1 MKAMEYTTAEIT
13 TLGSVAGLIATTLRA
28 CGCDPEPLF
37 VAAGLDSD
45 RITDPNARFPMP
57 RMQKLWK
64 LAIEDTGDPCL
75 GLTAA
80 RQFQPALLHGLG
92 LAWLVSDTLLDAFG
106 RLVRYARLINSA
118 LLFRLEEQPDSIDLI
133 TVLPESLP
141 PDFEYAAT
149 DLGIAAFLRMCQI
162 TAGHPMLPRHVTL
175 QRPQPYCLAQ
185 FEEMFGVS
193 IEYGAP
199 VNRLCFDRQA
209 LTRHLSSANP
219 ELARINDQVVMDYLA
234 RFDRD
239 SIAMQVRSKII
250 HQLPDG
256 IPKQETIADTLHVS
270 LRSLQR
276 KLKEED
282 TSFKNLLEETRRQL
296 ALQYLRDSRRSIG
309 EITYLLGFSE
319 PSNFTRAFRRWTGK
333 SPVQYRMTG

>member
-1 MKAMEYTTAEIT
+1 MEYTTAEIT

-64 LAIEDTGDPCL
+64 LAVEATGDPCL
-75 GLTAA
+75 GLAAA

-118 LLFRLEEQPDSIDLI
+118 LLFRLEEHPDSIDLI
-133 TVLPESLP
+133 AVLPESLP
-141 PDFEYAAT
+141 QDFEYAAA

-185 FEEMFGVS
+185 FADMFGVS
-193 IEYGAP
+193 IGAP
-199 VNRLCFDRQA
+199 VNRLCFDRDL
-209 LTRHLSSANP
+209 LTRHLASANP

-282 TSFKNLLEETRRQL
+282 TNFKYLLEETRRQL

-309 EITYLLGFSE
+309 EITYLLGFTE
-319 PSNFTRAFRRWTGK
+319 PSNFTRAFKRWTGK

>member
-1 MKAMEYTTAEIT
+1 MQTMSCSTPEIT

-45 RITDPNARFPMP
+45 KITDPNARFPML

-64 LAIEDTGDPCL
+64 LAIEATGDPCL
-75 GLTAA
+75 GLAAA

-106 RLVRYARLINSA
+106 RLVRYARLINNA
-118 LLFRLEEQPDSIDLI
+118 LDFRLEEQPDFVYLVI
-133 TVLPESLP
+133 VLPKTRP
-141 PDFEYAAT
+141 PDFEYAAL
-149 DLGIAAFLRMCQI
+149 DLGMAAFLRMCQI
-162 TAGHPMLPRHVTL
+162 TAGHHLLPRHVSL
-175 QRPQPYCLAQ
+175 QRPEPPCPAQ
-185 FEEMFGVS
+185 FEEIFGPS
-193 IEYGAP
+193 IDYRAP
-199 VNRLCFDRQA
+199 SNRVCFDRQL
-209 LTRHLSSANP
+209 LTRHLASANP
-219 ELARINDQVVMDYLA
+219 ELARINDQVVVDYLA
-234 RFDRD
+234 RFDRA

-256 IPKQETIADTLHVS
+256 IPTQETIADTLHVS

-282 TSFKNLLEETRRQL
+282 TSFRDLLEDTRQQL

-309 EITYLLGFSE
+309 EITYLLGFTE
-319 PSNFTRAFRRWTGK
+319 PSNFTRAFKRWTGK
-333 SPVQYRMTG
+333 SPAQYRLNG

>member
-1 MKAMEYTTAEIT
+1 MEYTTAEIT

-64 LAIEDTGDPCL
+64 LAVEATGDPCL
-75 GLTAA
+75 GLAAA
-80 RQFQPALLHGLG
+80 RQFQPAMLHGLG

-118 LLFRLEEQPDSIDLI
+118 LVFRLEEHPDSIDLVA
-133 TVLPESLP
+133 VLPESSRR
-141 PDFEYAAT
+141 T
-149 DLGIAAFLRMCQI
+149 SSMRRQ
-162 TAGHPMLPRHVTL
+162 TL
-175 QRPQPYCLAQ
+175 ESRPFCACARSRRDTPCCPAMSRCSDHNRTCLAQ
-185 FEEMFGVS
+185 FEDMFGVS
-193 IEYGAP
+193 IEFGAP
-199 VNRLCFDRQA
+199 VNRLCFDRDL
-209 LTRHLSSANP
+209 LTRHLASANP

-309 EITYLLGFSE
+309 EITYLLGFTE
-319 PSNFTRAFRRWTGK
+319 PSNFTRAFKRWTGK

>member
-1 MKAMEYTTAEIT
+1 MSHPMPEIT

-28 CGCDPEPLF
+28 RGCDPEPLF
-37 VAAGLDSD
+37 VAADLDLD
-45 RITDPNARFPMP
+45 RATDPNARFPML
-57 RMQKLWK
+57 RMQKLWR
-64 LAIEDTGDPCL
+64 LAVAATGDPCL
-75 GLTAA
+75 GLAAA
-80 RQFQPALLHGLG
+80 RGFQPAMLHGLG

-106 RLVRYARLINSA
+106 RLARYARLINSA
-118 LLFRLEEQPDSIDLI
+118 LHFRLEEQPDSIDLVA
-133 TVLPESLP
+133 VLPEILP
-141 PDFEYAAT
+141 SDFEYAAT
-149 DLGIAAFLRMCQI
+149 DLGIAAFLRMCQF
-162 TAGHPMLPRHVTL
+162 TAGQPILPRHVTL

-199 VNRLCFDRQA
+199 VNRLCFDRQQ
-209 LTRHLSSANP
+209 LTRHLASANP

-234 RFDRD
+234 RFDRA

-256 IPKQETIADTLHVS
+256 IPTQGAIADTLHVS

-276 KLKEED
+276 RLREED
-282 TSFKNLLEETRRQL
+282 TSFKDLLEETRQQL
-296 ALQYLRDSRRSIG
+296 AVQYLRDTRRSIG

-319 PSNFTRAFRRWTGK
+319 PSNFTRAFKRWTGK
-333 SPVQYRMTG
+333 SPAQYRMTG

>member
-1 MKAMEYTTAEIT
+1 MGYTTPEIT
-13 TLGSVAGLIATTLRA
+13 TLGSVAGLIATTLHV
-28 CGCDPEPLF
+28 CGYDPEPLF
-37 VAAGLDSD
+37 AEAGLDLS
-45 RITDPNARFPMP
+45 RATDPHARFPLL

-64 LAIEDTGDPCL
+64 LAVEATGDPCL

-118 LLFRLEEQPDSIDLI
+118 LDFRVEEQPDSIDLV
-133 TVLPESLP
+133 TVLPEVLP
-141 PDFEYAAT
+141 PDFEYAAI
-149 DLGIAAFLRMCQI
+149 DLGMAAFLRMCQI
-162 TAGHPMLPRHVTL
+162 TAGHSIMPRHVTL
-175 QRPQPYCLAQ
+175 QRLPPTCLAR
-185 FEEMFGVS
+185 FEDIFGTS
-193 IEYGAP
+193 IEFGAP
-199 VNRLCFDRQA
+199 VNRLCFDRDL
-209 LTRHLSSANP
+209 LTHPLPSANP

-239 SIAMQVRSKII
+239 SISMQVRSKII

-256 IPKQETIADTLHVS
+256 IPRQEVIADTLHVS

-276 KLKEED
+276 RLKEED
-282 TSFKNLLEETRRQL
+282 TSFKDLLEDTRQQL
-296 ALQYLRDSRRSIG
+296 ALQYLRDTRRSIG

-319 PSNFTRAFRRWTGK
+319 PSNFTRAFKRWTGK
-333 SPVQYRMTG
+333 SPAQYRMTG

>member
-1 MKAMEYTTAEIT
+1 MGHTTPEIT
-13 TLGSVAGLIATTLRA
+13 TLGSVAGLIATTLHA

-37 VAAGLDSD
+37 VAAGLDLS
-45 RITDPNARFPMP
+45 RATDPHARFPMM

-64 LAIEDTGDPCL
+64 LAVEASGDPCL

-80 RQFQPALLHGLG
+80 RMFQPALLHGLG

-118 LLFRLEEQPDSIDLI
+118 LDFRMEEQPDSVYLV
-133 TVLPESLP
+133 TVLPETLP
-141 PDFEYAAT
+141 PDFQYAAI
-149 DLGIAAFLRMCQI
+149 DLGMASFLRMCQI
-162 TAGHPMLPRHVTL
+162 TAGHPILPRSTTL
-175 QRPQPYCLAQ
+175 QRPTPPCPAQ
-185 FEEMFGVS
+185 FEDVFGAS

-199 VNRLCFDRQA
+199 VNRLCFDRDL
-209 LTRHLSSANP
+209 LTRHLASANP

-256 IPKQETIADTLHVS
+256 IPKQEVIADTLHVS

-282 TSFKNLLEETRRQL
+282 TSFRDLLEDTRQQL
-296 ALQYLRDSRRSIG
+296 ALQYLRDTRRSIG

-319 PSNFTRAFRRWTGK
+319 PSNFTRAFKRWTGK

>member
-1 MKAMEYTTAEIT
+1 MKTMEYTTPEIT

-37 VAAGLDSD
+37 VGAGLDSD

-64 LAIEDTGDPCL
+64 LAVEATGDPCL
-75 GLTAA
+75 GLAAA
-80 RQFQPALLHGLG
+80 RQFQPAMLHGLG

-118 LLFRLEEQPDSIDLI
+118 LDFRLQEQPDSVYLV
-133 TVLPESLP
+133 TVLPEILP
-141 PDFEYAAT
+141 PDFEYAAI
-149 DLGIAAFLRMCQI
+149 DLGMAVFLRMCQI
-162 TAGHPMLPRHVTL
+162 TAGQPIMPRHVRL
-175 QRPQPYCLAQ
+175 QRPPPTCLAQ
-185 FEEMFGVS
+185 FEDMFGVS
-193 IEYGAP
+193 IEFGAP
-199 VNRLCFDRQA
+199 VNRLCFDRDL
-209 LTRHLSSANP
+209 LTRHLASANP

-309 EITYLLGFSE
+309 EITYLLGFTE
-319 PSNFTRAFRRWTGK
+319 PSNFTRAFKRWTGK

>member
-1 MKAMEYTTAEIT
+1 MGYTTPEIT

-28 CGCDPEPLF
+28 CDCDPEPLF
-37 VAAGLDSD
+37 VAAGIDLS
-45 RITDPNARFPMP
+45 RATDPHARFPMM

-64 LAIEDTGDPCL
+64 LAVEATGNPCL

-80 RQFQPALLHGLG
+80 RLFQPALLHGLG

-118 LLFRLEEQPDSIDLI
+118 LLFRLEEH
-133 TVLPESLP
+133 PESLP

-199 VNRLCFDRQA
+199 VNRLCFDRQV
-209 LTRHLSSANP
+209 LTRHLASANP

-234 RFDRD
+234 RFDRA
-239 SIAMQVRSKII
+239 SIAMQVR
-250 HQLPDG
+250 
-256 IPKQETIADTLHVS
+256 A
-270 LRSLQR
+270 
-276 KLKEED
+276 
-282 TSFKNLLEETRRQL
+282 
-296 ALQYLRDSRRSIG
+296 
-309 EITYLLGFSE
+309 
-319 PSNFTRAFRRWTGK
+319 
-333 SPVQYRMTG
+333 